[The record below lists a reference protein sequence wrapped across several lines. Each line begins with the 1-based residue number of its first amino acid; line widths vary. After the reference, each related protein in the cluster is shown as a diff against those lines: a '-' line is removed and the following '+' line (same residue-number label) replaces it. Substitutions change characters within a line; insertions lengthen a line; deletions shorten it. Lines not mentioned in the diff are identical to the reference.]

1 MSIESDRE
9 RLSQAKMLEW
19 LQRDLQVTDMVTLY
33 RSDKEG
39 GRDHVIY
46 CALIPS
52 GQIEEILSSPSWDF
66 MLGTIDYY
74 EGGEKL
80 YGATNGIEPLVIDRN
95 FCEIKGGYR
104 EISEEFRLFHNLYYD
119 KTTNKYIKIDEGGYE
134 NIVAIVNPN
143 RVQIRLKEIRQFL
156 AVKEMYLSIQ
166 FDCRARSVYS
176 LEKLGL
182 KKEGSDQREELM
194 CWTHK
199 YGESDGPN
207 SNKAFSLLKGKR
219 LVKPLPR
226 SKSDLQGFAVGK
238 KEKHVE
244 FIIGVDD
251 DGDDITHTADPDA
264 LANDFGVNPNAPH
277 YLTPVYFRKQVL
289 DKYYQ
294 QPSKYSVEDSLLRC
308 GGLWCMEIDN
318 HHDDKVCAWLG
329 DLGRDLS
336 YTDQLYWQAHNIP
349 PEGSMS
355 TTYFKRQILAECT
368 DSKSPEHLFRQ
379 RYQNLQEICKE
390 CLGWQLLLPLDADDD
405 YHFQGLRIPATDEQR
420 DFDELVLSLTKIL
433 IDSLNEKRLN
443 TLIPDDQRA
452 ELKGSIARLETVLNS
467 RGAKD
472 VTDCVS
478 FLRKLQ
484 RLRSSSAAHRKG
496 RSYRKIAKD
505 FGIESQSLREVFTK
519 ILWQALDV
527 LTYFTLLV
535 RSGQI
540 EPEAIEQNKVEE
552 GYAILDELV
561 GFCESDQTDGS
572 VNHDESIYGLRSK
585 P

>member
-19 LQRDLQVTDMVTLY
+19 LQRGLQMTDMVPLY
-33 RSDKEG
+33 LSDKER

-52 GQIEEILSSPSWDF
+52 GQIKEILSSWSWDLRLHT
-66 MLGTIDYY
+66 MYY
-74 EGGEKL
+74 EDGEKL
-80 YGATNGIEPLVIDRN
+80 YGATNGIEPLVIDRS
-95 FCEIKGGYR
+95 FYEIKDSYR
-104 EISEEFRLFHNLYYD
+104 EISEEFRLFHNLYHD
-119 KTTNKYIKIDEGGYE
+119 EKTNKYIKIDEGGNE
-134 NIVAIVNPN
+134 SVVAVVEPN
-143 RVQIRLKEIRQFL
+143 CVQIRLKEIRQFL

-166 FDCRARSVYS
+166 FDCLERSGHS

-194 CWTHK
+194 SWAHD
-199 YGESDGPN
+199 YGESNGPN
-207 SNKAFSLLKGKR
+207 SNKAFSRLVGKR
-219 LVKPLPR
+219 LVKPLPEP
-226 SKSDLQGFAVGK
+226 KSGLQGFAADK

-251 DGDDITHTADPDA
+251 DGDEITHTADPDA
-264 LANDFGVNPNAPH
+264 LANNFGVNPNAPH

-318 HHDDKVCAWLG
+318 HHDDKVCVWLG

-336 YTDQLYWQAHNIP
+336 YTDQLHWRAHNI
-349 PEGSMS
+349 
-355 TTYFKRQILAECT
+355 
-368 DSKSPEHLFRQ
+368 
-379 RYQNLQEICKE
+379 
-390 CLGWQLLLPLDADDD
+390 
-405 YHFQGLRIPATDEQR
+405 
-420 DFDELVLSLTKIL
+420 
-433 IDSLNEKRLN
+433 
-443 TLIPDDQRA
+443 
-452 ELKGSIARLETVLNS
+452 
-467 RGAKD
+467 
-472 VTDCVS
+472 
-478 FLRKLQ
+478 
-484 RLRSSSAAHRKG
+484 
-496 RSYRKIAKD
+496 
-505 FGIESQSLREVFTK
+505 
-519 ILWQALDV
+519 
-527 LTYFTLLV
+527 LV

-540 EPEAIEQNKVEE
+540 APKAIEHNKVEE

-572 VNHDESIYGLRSK
+572 VNHDEAIYGLRSK

>member
-1 MSIESDRE
+1 
-9 RLSQAKMLEW
+9 MLEW
-19 LQRDLQVTDMVTLY
+19 LQRDLQMTDMVTLY
-33 RSDKEG
+33 LSDKEG
-39 GRDHVIY
+39 SHDHGIY
-46 CALIPS
+46 CALIPFD
-52 GQIEEILSSPSWDF
+52 QIEEILSSSSWDF
-66 MLGTIDYY
+66 MLGTGVPGTVEYY
-74 EGGEKL
+74 EGEEKL
-80 YGATNGIEPLVIDRN
+80 VEYLRYGYTSGVEPLVIDRN
-95 FCEIKGGYR
+95 FYEMKDSYR

-119 KTTNKYIKIDEGGYE
+119 KVTNKYIKIDDESNE
-134 NIVAIVNPN
+134 DTVVVVEPN
-143 RVQIRLKEIRQFL
+143 CIQIRLKEIRQFL

-166 FDCRARSVYS
+166 FDCRERSAHS
-176 LEKLGL
+176 LEKLGF
-182 KKEGSDQREELM
+182 KEEGRDQREKLM
-194 CWTHK
+194 YWEHY
-199 YGESDGPN
+199 YGESNGPN
-207 SNKAFSLLKGKR
+207 SNQAFSRLVGKR
-219 LVKPLPR
+219 LVKPL
-226 SKSDLQGFAVGK
+226 SKSKSGLWGFAEDK
-238 KEKHVE
+238 EEKHVE

-251 DGDDITHTADPDA
+251 DGNEITHTSDPA
-264 LANDFGVNPNAPH
+264 TLANNFGSNPNAPH

-329 DLGRDLS
+329 DIGRDLPHA
-336 YTDQLYWQAHNIP
+336 DQLYWRAYNIP
-349 PEGSMS
+349 PEDSVS
-355 TTYFKRQILAECT
+355 KTYFKRQILAKPT
-368 DSKSPEHLFRQ
+368 DSNRPEHLFRQ

-433 IDSLNEKRLN
+433 VDSLNEKRLN

-452 ELKGSIARLETVLNS
+452 ELKGSIARLESALNS
-467 RGAKD
+467 CNAEGAA
-472 VTDCVS
+472 DCIS

-484 RLRSSSAAHRKG
+484 NLRSSSAAHRKG

-505 FGIESQSLREVFTK
+505 FGVESQSLRDVFTK

-540 EPEAIEQNKVEE
+540 EPKAIEQNKVEE

-561 GFCESDQTDGS
+561 GFCESDRTDGS
-572 VNHDESIYGLRSK
+572 VNHDEAIYGLRSK
-585 P
+585 I

>member
-19 LQRDLQVTDMVTLY
+19 LQRGLQMTDMVPLY
-33 RSDKEG
+33 LSDKEG

-52 GQIEEILSSPSWDF
+52 GQIKEILKNSSWDF
-66 MLGTIDYY
+66 MLGAAGMPDGSI
-74 EGGEKL
+74 
-80 YGATNGIEPLVIDRN
+80 NGIKPLVIDRS
-95 FCEIKGGYR
+95 FYEIKDSYR
-104 EISEEFRLFHNLYYD
+104 EISEEFRLFHNLYHD
-119 KTTNKYIKIDEGGYE
+119 EKTNKYIKIDEGGNE
-134 NIVAIVNPN
+134 SVVAVVEPN
-143 RVQIRLKEIRQFL
+143 CVQIRLKEIRQFL

-166 FDCRARSVYS
+166 FDCRERSGYS

-194 CWTHK
+194 SWAHD
-199 YGESDGPN
+199 YGESNGPN
-207 SNKAFSLLKGKR
+207 SNKAFSRLVGKR
-219 LVKPLPR
+219 LVKPLPEP
-226 SKSDLQGFAVGK
+226 KSGLRGFAADK

-251 DGDDITHTADPDA
+251 DGDEITHTADPDA
-264 LANDFGVNPNAPH
+264 LANNFGANPNAPY
-277 YLTPVYFRKQVL
+277 YLTSVYFRKQVL
-289 DKYYQ
+289 DTYYQ

-308 GGLWCMEIDN
+308 SGLWCMKIDN

-336 YTDQLYWQAHNIP
+336 YTDQLHWRAYNIP
-349 PEGSMS
+349 PEGSVS
-355 TTYFKRQILAECT
+355 TTYFKRQVLAECT
-368 DSKSPEHLFRQ
+368 DSSRPEHLFRQ

-405 YHFQGLRIPATDEQR
+405 YHFRGLRIPATDEQR

-433 IDSLNEKRLN
+433 IDSLNEKHLN
-443 TLIPDDQRA
+443 TLIPDDQRTKI
-452 ELKGSIARLETVLNS
+452 KGSIARLETVLNS
-467 RGAKD
+467 RGAED

-484 RLRSSSAAHRKG
+484 SLRSSSVAHRKG

-505 FGIESQSLREVFTK
+505 FGVESQSLREVFTK

-527 LTYFTLLV
+527 LNYFTLFV

-540 EPEAIEQNKVEE
+540 APKAIEQNKVEE

-572 VNHDESIYGLRSK
+572 VNHDEAIYGLRSK